1 METAY
6 LVVPFIGEKSKGK
19 KGLVEPKAEPT
30 FQCYSRDDAEQRAR
44 RVSERDKYVGALA
57 VAQEYDKE
65 TGELGKFEEIARF
78 GMVPEDVTE

>member
-6 LVVPFIGEKSKGK
+6 LVVPFIGEKSKSK
-19 KGLVEPKAEPT
+19 KGLIEPKAEPT
-30 FQCYSRDDAEQRAR
+30 FQCYSRDDATQRAR
-44 RVSERDKYVGALA
+44 RVSERDKYVGAMA

-78 GMVPEDVTE
+78 GMVPEDETE